1 MFTAV
6 SIIIILVVTI
16 SVPLSLRA
24 PPKDRF
30 SIIRSAVLSISSSK
44 DLKNSSSP
52 QARAL
57 RWLVYDDALNVSQT
71 DTQWLRQRYTMA
83 VLYYA
88 TGGDTSWTS
97 SLHFLEP
104 IHECMWWNESFRYA
118 EEFSVV
124 FSRGLSCWSN
134 YSLRSIYLSKLVLHF
149 VGFHGTLYLSHLF
162 RFHLQTIKV

>member
-57 RWLVYDDALNVSQT
+57 RWLVYDDALNVSET
-71 DTQWLRQRYTMA
+71 DTRWLRQRYTMA
-83 VLYYA
+83 VLYYS
-88 TGGDTSWTS
+88 TGGDTSWIT

-104 IHECMWWNESFRYA
+104 IHECMWMVNIDIGYNLPH
-118 EEFSVV
+118 
-124 FSRGLSCWSN
+124 GLSCSSSN
-134 YSLRSIYLSKLVLHF
+134 VLSNILIGRYF
-149 VGFHGTLYLSHLF
+149 
-162 RFHLQTIKV
+162 